1 MRALRV
7 VARKGGKMSEKNAS
21 ASGAMPDPS
30 GRGAGEPGVK
40 PDAPKKDAQGA
51 GAGASRS
58 WASRV
63 IGFTGSGRWLI
74 YLSMALSIA
83 SSVCSFVPFIAIYLV
98 VKDVIA
104 IYPDF
109 AALDAARM
117 TGFGWMA
124 IAGVV
129 GNIGLYL
136 AALLCAHTA
145 AFDAEYN
152 LKLQITEHLARVPL
166 GRFEALGSG
175 RIGKIMDESVGA
187 IEGFLAHTLPD
198 TAAAFTAPVAI
209 VALLFI
215 FDWRFGLAA
224 VACVVAAFGVEATGF
239 SNKAI
244 TEKMQRH
251 LVNQERMTNATV
263 EYVRGMP
270 VVKTFGQTAESFGR
284 LSEAVRTYTDLALE
298 VALFWQSLMP
308 AFTAIINNAYL
319 FVLPVGIVLGAGLA
333 GEDFR
338 AFALDFIFYLL
349 FVPSIAGALNKMMY
363 ISEDSMIITAQL
375 SRIDEVLGIPAL
387 PVPSAGA
394 ARTPVRYD
402 VELDGV
408 TFSYGDAGPL
418 ALEDVNIT
426 VPAGTTCA
434 IVGPSGA
441 GKSTVASLVARFWD
455 AGAGAVRIGG
465 IDVRDIEP
473 DELMGCMSLV
483 FQDVHLFRTSM
494 LENIRMARPDATR
507 EEVVE
512 AARAAQADAFISEL
526 PQGYDTV
533 FGAEGVHLS
542 GGEAQR
548 VSIARAI
555 LADHPIVL
563 LDEATAFSDPE
574 NEHLIQKAFER
585 LMAGKTVIMIAHR
598 LSTVVGADQIV
609 VMDGGRV
616 VECGAHEDLI
626 AAGGIYAHMWE
637 RYAQALSWGIGA
649 KTVDDA
655 GSADGVEQAVGAD
668 DTDDADD
675 FNDKEVA

>member
-1 MRALRV
+1 
-7 VARKGGKMSEKNAS
+7 MSRQKE
-21 ASGAMPDPS
+21 
-30 GRGAGEPGVK
+30 RAGEEP
-40 PDAPKKDAQGA
+40 
-51 GAGASRS
+51 S
-58 WASRV
+58 WTARV
-63 IGFTGSGRWLI
+63 IGFTGGGRWLI
-74 YLSMALSIA
+74 YLSMALSVL
-83 SSVCSFVPFIAIYLV
+83 SSVCSFVPFVAVYLV
-98 VKDVIA
+98 VADVIA
-104 IYPDF
+104 VYPDF

-117 TGFGWMA
+117 AGFGWMA

-136 AALLCAHTA
+136 AALLCAHSA
-145 AFDAEYN
+145 AFDAEYH
-152 LKLQITEHLARVPL
+152 LKLQISEHLARVPL
-166 GRFEALGSG
+166 GRLESLGSG
-175 RIGKIMDESVGA
+175 RVGKIMDESVGA
-187 IEGFLAHTLPD
+187 IEGFLAHALPD

-209 VALLFI
+209 VVLLFV

-224 VACVVAAFGVEATGF
+224 VACVVAAFAVEAAGF

-244 TEKMQRH
+244 TDKMRQH
-251 LVNQERMTNATV
+251 LVNQERMSNATV

-270 VVKTFGQTAESFGR
+270 VVKTFGRTAESFGR
-284 LSEAVRTYTDLALE
+284 LSRAVRAYTDLALE

-319 FVLPVGIVLGAGLA
+319 FILPVGILLGAGISGA
-333 GEDFR
+333 EFR

-375 SRIDEVLGIPAL
+375 ARIDEVLGIEPL
-387 PVPSAGA
+387 PVPEPGSARVPERFDVEFDTVCFSYDTTGEKDGASAG
-394 ARTPVRYD
+394 
-402 VELDGV
+402 
-408 TFSYGDAGPL
+408 SL
-418 ALEDVNIT
+418 ALDQVSLA
-426 VPAGTTCA
+426 VPAGTACA

-455 AGAGAVRIGG
+455 VSSGAVRIGG
-465 IDVRDIEP
+465 VDVRDIDP
-473 DELMGCMSLV
+473 DDLMGCMSLV
-483 FQDVHLFRTSM
+483 FQEVHLFRTSL

-512 AARAAQADAFISEL
+512 AARAAQADGFIRAL

-533 FGAEGVHLS
+533 FGSAGVHLS

-555 LADHPIVL
+555 LADRPIVV

-574 NEHLIQKAFER
+574 NEHLIQLAFER

-598 LSTVVGADQIV
+598 LSTVTGADQIV

-616 VECGAHEDLI
+616 VERGRHEELLG
-626 AAGGIYAHMWE
+626 AGGAYARMWD
-637 RYAQALSWGIGA
+637 RYTQALSWGLGS
-649 KTVDDA
+649 DA
-655 GSADGVEQAVGAD
+655 S
-668 DTDDADD
+668 
-675 FNDKEVA
+675 NDREVA